1 MNALRVR
8 LKAPERLLFQRSNMW
23 RRKSAQEDV
32 AEELVKRYAPRTLSQ
47 MEEQEARL
55 RMRLGPGVGKSA
67 PVQEYMTE
75 NRDEIVALSRGVLK
89 ELAAENALTPEAMD
103 EVDKML
109 DAILAEL

>member
-1 MNALRVR
+1 
-8 LKAPERLLFQRSNMW
+8 MW

-32 AEELVKRYAPRTLSQ
+32 AEELVKRYAPRALSQ
-47 MEEQEARL
+47 MEEQEAHL
-55 RMRLGPGVGKSA
+55 RMRLGPGVGKSV
-67 PVQEYMTE
+67 PVKEYVAE
-75 NRDEIVALSRGVLK
+75 NRDEIVEDVIRRATELPNMIDELLALSRGVLK